1 MDFRTIVKQVLS
13 EEMTSGGADSVY
25 GSGVVSTET
34 PFSNQAKYAGDDA
47 RNVFGGVFPGVMTRK
62 GMTGKKKHS
71 YKKYASKKSKKRKKK
86 K

>member
-13 EEMTSGGADSVY
+13 EDMTSGGADSVY

-34 PFSNQAKYAGDDA
+34 PFSGQAKYAGEDA
-47 RNVFGGVFPGVMTRK
+47 RNVFGGVFPGVLTRK
-62 GMTGKKKHS
+62 GMTGKKKYS
-71 YKKYASKKSKKRKKK
+71 YKKHVSKKRKKK

>member
-13 EEMTSGGADSVY
+13 EDMTSGGADSVY

-34 PFSNQAKYAGDDA
+34 PFSGDNYAKGDA
-47 RNVFGGVFPGVMTRK
+47 RNVFGGAFPGVLTRK
-62 GMTGKKKHS
+62 GMTGKKKYS
-71 YKKYASKKSKKRKKK
+71 YKKHANKKRKKK